1 MLNRVLSCIQLE
13 LQQTH
18 NILFKSFQIKAG
30 HLSSF
35 ARVVPDHFHEL
46 IRPAMVLLSAR
57 LFGPLN
63 TPVIA
68 LAAVIQF
75 IYLAS
80 RVHQNVSEADG
91 PATGDPRDG
100 YQFPVLVG
108 DYLYGRFFTSLCDY
122 GLVCYLE
129 SLSRVIC
136 EMNEGGILRLQNRHQ
151 NNPDLVH
158 KIVYKETAALM
169 GTGCGLAA
177 RLAGAPEQEQQKLTR
192 YGVNL
197 GMALGLQEYPD
208 LRRDINA
215 HLDKASATLTQLPPG
230 EAREALKLL
239 TQHLRHP
246 EAALELQV
254 V

>member
-1 MLNRVLSCIQLE
+1 MI
-13 LQQTH
+13 
-18 NILFKSFQIKAG
+18 
-30 HLSSF
+30 
-35 ARVVPDHFHEL
+35 PDHFQEL

-63 TPVIA
+63 TPLIA

-80 RVHQNVSEADG
+80 RVHQNVREAGG

-122 GLVCYLE
+122 GIVRYLE

-136 EMNEGGILRLQNRHQ
+136 EINEGGILRLQNNQ
-151 NNPDLVH
+151 NNPDLVN

-177 RLAGAPEQEQQKLTR
+177 HLAGAPEQEQQELTR

-215 HLDKASATLTQLPPG
+215 HLDKAAATLTQLPPG
-230 EAREALKLL
+230 EARDALKLIA
-239 TQHLRHP
+239 QHLRHP
-246 EAALELQV
+246 AETALELQV